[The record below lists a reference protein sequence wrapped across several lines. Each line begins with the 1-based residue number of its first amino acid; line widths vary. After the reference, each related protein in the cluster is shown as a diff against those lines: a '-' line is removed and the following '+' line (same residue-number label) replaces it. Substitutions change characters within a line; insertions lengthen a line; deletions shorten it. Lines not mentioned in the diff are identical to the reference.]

1 MPERDIE
8 EGLIQQDRE
17 QERDLYLG
25 YERAS
30 LFICF
35 GLFAVFGLLI
45 WGIVYIGDMFTK
57 KIWM

>member
-1 MPERDIE
+1 MPEQDLE
-8 EGLIQQDRE
+8 VGLIQQQQEQDRE
-17 QERDLYLG
+17 LYLG

-35 GLFAVFGLLI
+35 GMFALFGLLI
-45 WGIVYIGDMFTK
+45 WGVVYIGDMFTK